1 MKLENVVIKRFRS
14 VEDTKLSNCGEFN
27 VLIGKNNSGKSSA
40 LSAINAFFN
49 CVRNGEVL
57 SLNPN
62 IGKEIDFFNK
72 NSQLPIEITLF
83 FSLALAERDVLIR
96 DIVTEAPQM
105 KNAVDGI
112 DPSLHLSATLIIMPP
127 PSTFSYV
134 QQICLG
140 GMLKSDVENLNCKR
154 IIMHID
160 KGSALELYNNS
171 LRSKELDEIS
181 GKLNSLD
188 LDALRRYVRPELRE
202 RPPIEYLSRNLGDE
216 IVRILEERVGRQA
229 SIEDVKGAIP
239 ELSTTYKEESISTLN
254 QILKNKV
261 GTFAGEEASIPR
273 YIKNL
278 LKRIGDIKVLYL
290 TEKRK
295 QIGREEA
302 ERLLSLKTRRGGFED
317 LKSIQETVSALLGVH
332 IDAFESEP
340 SLSRNQTS
348 AEIDVDNF
356 LVEVNGSGIKE
367 ALRLLLDVEF
377 EHPNILL
384 VEEPEI
390 HLHPAL
396 ETSMMRYL
404 KRISCNC
411 QVFITTHSTNF
422 LDTAEMNNVY
432 LVTKSNSTQIHQI
445 DIGEAE
451 ARIPQE
457 LGIRLS
463 SLFMFDRLVFV
474 EGVSDEDA
482 IREWA
487 STLGINLSQANVGFI
502 RMGGARNFAH
512 FATEETLKFLEKR
525 QVKMWFLI
533 DRDEKEDVEILKMQT
548 TLGRNAKLQVLSKR
562 EIENYLTYPRAIRSF
577 IEHKRHSLVTIN
589 EELPTEDEIKI
600 KIDECAEKLKQF
612 AISKRVV
619 KISCKP
625 VYPETKSVFEN
636 LQTQEAI
643 GKITESIQAV
653 INQLETEK
661 INIES
666 VYTSKANELESIWI
680 AKKMDIVPG
689 DLLLD
694 AVCREYGIRFKKEKD
709 TSKLASLIGIG
720 RNLAVPPSHATWHTG
735 PYQGG
740 SIELNVNSST
750 KFW

>member
-1 MKLENVVIKRFRS
+1 MKLENVIIKKFRS
-14 VEDTKLSNCGEFN
+14 IEDGELAICGEFN
-27 VLIGKNNSGKSSA
+27 VLIGKNNSGKSSV

-49 CVRNGEVL
+49 CVKNGEVL
-57 SLNPN
+57 ALNPN
-62 IGKEIDFFNK
+62 VGKEIDFFNK
-72 NSQLPIEITLF
+72 NTQIPIEITLLF
-83 FSLALAERDVLIR
+83 YLTKPEMDVLIT

-105 KNAVDGI
+105 KNALDGI
-112 DPSLHLSATLIIMPP
+112 EPSLHLSVTLAVMPP
-127 PSTFSYV
+127 PLTFSYI
-134 QQICLG
+134 QEIALKAMPKIG
-140 GMLKSDVENLNCKR
+140 GESFPGR
-154 IIMHID
+154 IIINID
-160 KGSALELYNNS
+160 KKSALEISQNL

-181 GKLNSLD
+181 GILNSQD
-188 LDALRRYVRPELRE
+188 LDILIRRSLRPDLLE
-202 RPPIEYLSRNLGDE
+202 RPPLEYLSRNLNRE
-216 IVRILEERVGRQA
+216 IIKILEERVGKQA
-229 SIEDVKGAIP
+229 SIEDIKSAIP
-239 ELSTTYKEESISTLN
+239 DISTIYKEESIFTLN
-254 QILKNKV
+254 KTLQNKV
-261 GTFAGEEASIPR
+261 QTFAGEEASIPR
-273 YIKNL
+273 YVKNL
-278 LKRIGDIKVLYL
+278 LKTIGAIKVIYL

-295 QIGREEA
+295 PIGKEEA
-302 ERLLSLKTRRGGFED
+302 DRLLSLKTRRGAKED
-317 LKSIQETVSALLGVH
+317 LRRIKETVSALLGVH
-332 IDAFESEP
+332 IDAFQSEP
-340 SLSRNQTS
+340 SLSGNETS
-348 AEIDVDNF
+348 AEMDVDNF

-404 KRISCNC
+404 KRISCKS

-474 EGVSDEDA
+474 EGISDEEA

-487 STLGINLSQANVGFI
+487 SILDIDLSQANVGFI

-512 FATEETLKFLEKR
+512 FATEETLNFLAKR

-533 DRDEKEDVEILKMQT
+533 DRDEKEDSEILKMQT
-548 TLGRNAKLQVLSKR
+548 RLGQNAKLQVLNKR
-562 EIENYLTYPRAIRSF
+562 EVENYLTCPRAIRSF
-577 IEHKRHSLVTIN
+577 IEHKRQSSGTPN
-589 EELPTEDEIKI
+589 EELPTEDQVKA

-625 VYPETKSVFEN
+625 VYPETKAIFEN
-636 LQTQEAI
+636 LQTQEAVE
-643 GKITESIQAV
+643 KISESIQK
-653 INQLETEK
+653 IIDQLQTEK
-661 INIES
+661 TNLES
-666 VYTSKANELESIWI
+666 VYTSKADEIEKIWT
-680 AKKMDIVPG
+680 AQKMNIVPG

-694 AVCREYGIRFKKEKD
+694 AVCKEYNIRFKKEKD
-709 TSKLASLIGIG
+709 TSKLASLMRKEEIDQEIQKVIKEIV
-720 RNLAVPPSHATWHTG
+720 A
-735 PYQGG
+735 
-740 SIELNVNSST
+740 
-750 KFW
+750 

>member
-1 MKLENVVIKRFRS
+1 MKLENVIIKRFRS
-14 VEDTKLSNCGEFN
+14 IEDGELAICGEFN
-27 VLIGKNNSGKSSA
+27 VLIGKNNSGKSSVI
-40 LSAINAFFN
+40 SAINSFFN
-49 CVRNGEVL
+49 CLKNGEVL
-57 SLNPN
+57 ALNPN
-62 IGKEIDFFNK
+62 VGKEFDFFNK
-72 NSQLPIEITLF
+72 NTQIPIEITLL
-83 FSLALAERDVLIR
+83 FSLTLPEREVLIK
-96 DIVTEAPQM
+96 DIVTESPQM
-105 KNAVDGI
+105 KNALDGI
-112 DPSLHLSATLIIMPP
+112 EPSLHLSVTLVVMPP
-127 PSTFSYV
+127 PLTFSYI
-134 QQICLG
+134 QEIALKAMPKIG
-140 GMLKSDVENLNCKR
+140 GESFPGR
-154 IIMHID
+154 IIINID
-160 KGSALELYNNS
+160 EKSALEISHNS

-181 GKLNSLD
+181 GILNSPD
-188 LDALRRYVRPELRE
+188 LDILIRRSIRPDLIE
-202 RPPIEYLSRNLGDE
+202 RPPLEYLSRNLNKE
-216 IVRILEERVGRQA
+216 IIKILEERVGKQA
-229 SIEDVKGAIP
+229 SIEDIKSAIP
-239 ELSTTYKEESISTLN
+239 DISTIYKEESIFTLN
-254 QILKNKV
+254 KTLKNKV
-261 GTFAGEEASIPR
+261 RTFAGEEASIPR
-273 YIKNL
+273 YVKNL

-295 QIGREEA
+295 PIGKEEA
-302 ERLLSLKTRRGGFED
+302 ERLLSLKTRRGGVEE
-317 LKSIQETVSALLGVH
+317 LRSIQETVSALLGVH
-332 IDAFESEP
+332 IDAFLQSDP
-340 SLSRNQTS
+340 SFSGNKTS
-348 AEIDVDNF
+348 AEMDVDNF

-474 EGVSDEDA
+474 EGISDEEA

-487 STLGINLSQANVGFI
+487 SIIGINLSQANVGFI

-512 FATEETLKFLEKR
+512 FATEETLNFLAKR

-533 DRDEKEDVEILKMQT
+533 DRDEKEDSEIVRMQT
-548 TLGRNAKLQVLSKR
+548 RLGQNAKLQVLNKR
-562 EIENYLTYPRAIRSF
+562 EVENYLTCPRAIRSF
-577 IEHKRHSLVTIN
+577 IEHKRQSSGTPN
-589 EELPTEDEIKI
+589 EELPTEDQVKA

-625 VYPETKSVFEN
+625 VYPETKAIFEN
-636 LQTQEAI
+636 LQAQEAVE
-643 GKITESIQAV
+643 KISESIQA
-653 INQLETEK
+653 IIDQLQTEK
-661 INIES
+661 TNLES
-666 VYTSKANELESIWI
+666 VYTSKADEIEKIWT
-680 AKKMDIVPG
+680 AQKMNIVPG

-694 AVCREYGIRFKKEKD
+694 AVCKEYNIRFKKEKD
-709 TSKLASLIGIG
+709 TSKLASLMRKEEIDQEIQKVIKEIV
-720 RNLAVPPSHATWHTG
+720 A
-735 PYQGG
+735 
-740 SIELNVNSST
+740 
-750 KFW
+750 

>member
-1 MKLENVVIKRFRS
+1 MKLENVIIKKFRS
-14 VEDTKLSNCGEFN
+14 IEDGELAICGEFN
-27 VLIGKNNSGKSSA
+27 VLIGKNNSGKSSV

-49 CVRNGEVL
+49 CVKNGEVL
-57 SLNPN
+57 ALNPN
-62 IGKEIDFFNK
+62 VGKEIDFFNK
-72 NSQLPIEITLF
+72 NTQIPIEITLLF
-83 FSLALAERDVLIR
+83 YLTKPEMDVLIT

-105 KNAVDGI
+105 KNALDGI
-112 DPSLHLSATLIIMPP
+112 EPSLHLSVTLAVMPP
-127 PSTFSYV
+127 PLTFSYI
-134 QQICLG
+134 QEIALKAMPKIG
-140 GMLKSDVENLNCKR
+140 GESFPGR
-154 IIMHID
+154 IIINID
-160 KGSALELYNNS
+160 KKSALEISQNL

-181 GKLNSLD
+181 GILNSQD
-188 LDALRRYVRPELRE
+188 LDILIRRSLRPDLLE
-202 RPPIEYLSRNLGDE
+202 RPPLEYLSRNLNRE
-216 IVRILEERVGRQA
+216 IIKILEERVGKQA
-229 SIEDVKGAIP
+229 SIEDIKSAIP
-239 ELSTTYKEESISTLN
+239 DISTIYKEESIFTLN
-254 QILKNKV
+254 KTLQNKV
-261 GTFAGEEASIPR
+261 QTFAGEEASIPR
-273 YIKNL
+273 YVKNL
-278 LKRIGDIKVLYL
+278 LKTIGAIKVIYL

-295 QIGREEA
+295 PIGKEEA
-302 ERLLSLKTRRGGFED
+302 DRLLSLKTRRGAKED
-317 LKSIQETVSALLGVH
+317 LRRIQETVSALLGVH
-332 IDAFESEP
+332 IDAFQSEP
-340 SLSRNQTS
+340 SLSGNETS
-348 AEIDVDNF
+348 AEMDVDNF

-404 KRISCNC
+404 KRISCKS

-474 EGVSDEDA
+474 EGISDEEA

-487 STLGINLSQANVGFI
+487 SILDIDLSQANVGFI

-512 FATEETLKFLEKR
+512 FATEETLNFLAKR

-533 DRDEKEDVEILKMQT
+533 DRDEKEDSEILKMQT
-548 TLGRNAKLQVLSKR
+548 RLGQNAKLQVLNKR
-562 EIENYLTYPRAIRSF
+562 EVENYLTCPRAIRSF
-577 IEHKRHSLVTIN
+577 IEHKRQSSGTPN
-589 EELPTEDEIKI
+589 EELPTEDQVKA

-625 VYPETKSVFEN
+625 VYPETKAIFEN
-636 LQTQEAI
+636 LQTQEAVE
-643 GKITESIQAV
+643 KISESIQK
-653 INQLETEK
+653 IIDQLQTEK
-661 INIES
+661 TNLES
-666 VYTSKANELESIWI
+666 VYTSKADEIEKIWT
-680 AKKMDIVPG
+680 AQKMNIVPG

-694 AVCREYGIRFKKEKD
+694 AVCKEYNIRFKKEKD
-709 TSKLASLIGIG
+709 TSKLASLMRKEEIDQEIQKVIKEIV
-720 RNLAVPPSHATWHTG
+720 A
-735 PYQGG
+735 
-740 SIELNVNSST
+740 
-750 KFW
+750 